1 MLKWMIVNVTS
12 AIIIAEISNF
22 MYYFYNKLNTLK
34 NYVVIVFEVGVGV
47 FFINSIDAT
56 YIIKIYLSKF

>member
-12 AIIIAEISNF
+12 KITIAEISKF
-22 MYYFYNKLNTLK
+22 MYYFYNNLNTLK
-34 NYVVIVFEVGVGV
+34 FYVVIVFEVGVGV

>member
-1 MLKWMIVNVTS
+1 MLKWMIVNVIS

-22 MYYFYNKLNTLK
+22 MYYFYNNLYTLK

-56 YIIKIYLSKF
+56 HIFKIYLSKF